1 MSIPDLS
8 PISFP
13 VHVGRLPKKGMPL
26 VIEADEDQ
34 RAALAEIH
42 GLQGIQSLRATLLV
56 EAWRSSGVRVAGR
69 IEAKLEQIC
78 AVSGDPIPTDID
90 AEFEALYVPVGSKL
104 TKPKLEGGEM
114 VIDPDGPDLPET
126 FEGDTIDVGQVTE
139 EFFALELDPYPR
151 KPGATFAARD
161 EAPEPDGPLQQK
173 LRALK
178 DRL

>member
-1 MSIPDLS
+1 MSMPEPS

-13 VHVGRLPKKGMPL
+13 VHVGRLPKKGMP
-26 VIEADEDQ
+26 VEIEADANQ

-42 GLQGIQSLRATLLV
+42 GLNGIEALKATLLV
-56 EAWRSSGVRVAGR
+56 EAWRSSGVRVTGR
-69 IEAKLEQIC
+69 IEARLEQIC
-78 AVSGDPIPTDID
+78 VASGDPIPTEID
-90 AEFEALYVPVGSKL
+90 AEFEALYVPAGSKL

-126 FEGDTIDVGQVTE
+126 FEGDTIDAGQVVE
-139 EFFALELDPYPR
+139 EFFALELDPYTR
-151 KPGATFAARD
+151 KDGAAFVAKA